1 MGSFVL
7 KGGERGERR
16 LSKDLGLEN
25 EYGIICPTMCLF
37 ILYRYSKTMRN
48 EAVLN
53 SNCFIKKQKQTIQ
66 VINPSEYA

>member
-7 KGGERGERR
+7 RGGERGERR

-37 ILYRYSKTMRN
+37 ILYRSSKTKRN
-48 EAVLN
+48 EAVLDG
-53 SNCFIKKQKQTIQ
+53 NCFVKKTKA
-66 VINPSEYA
+66 NNSGD